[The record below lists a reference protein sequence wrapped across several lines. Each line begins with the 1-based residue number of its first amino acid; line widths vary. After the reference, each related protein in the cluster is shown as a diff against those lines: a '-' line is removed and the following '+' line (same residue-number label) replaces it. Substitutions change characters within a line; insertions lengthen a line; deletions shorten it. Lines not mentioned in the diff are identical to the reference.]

1 MQEIWKDIKGFEGC
15 YQISNYGNV
24 RSLDRIK
31 NHRLYHSQIISQK
44 TDKDGYKNVS
54 LHLDGKVKYFR
65 VHRLVAEAF
74 VHNPKPNIYDIINHK
89 DGVVDNNKASNLE
102 WCDASYNQWHRC
114 YVNNNPPTSEW
125 HRKKVKATMPDG
137 EEKYFNSAVECA
149 KYFNVSSTA
158 IRNKINN
165 ITSNPSHRQNKNT
178 IQLKGV
184 RFEYCS

>member
-44 TDKDGYKNVS
+44 TDKDGYKNIS

-74 VHNPKPNIYDIINHK
+74 VYNPKPNIYNIINHK
-89 DGVVDNNKASNLE
+89 
-102 WCDASYNQWHRC
+102 
-114 YVNNNPPTSEW
+114 
-125 HRKKVKATMPDG
+125 
-137 EEKYFNSAVECA
+137 
-149 KYFNVSSTA
+149 
-158 IRNKINN
+158 
-165 ITSNPSHRQNKNT
+165 
-178 IQLKGV
+178 
-184 RFEYCS
+184 